1 MASPLSLFESMSVVS
16 ATMVEAARAN
26 DWDRLVTLEREMAA
40 LRNEI
45 LHAAAA
51 AQAPLDA
58 AEAARKA
65 ELIAAMLED
74 DVEIRKHVE
83 PWLGS
88 VRKLLS
94 GTARDR
100 AVRAAYGAFG
110 P

>member
-1 MASPLSLFESMSVVS
+1 MSSLALYESMSTLS
-16 ATMVEAARAN
+16 AAMVEAARAN
-26 DWDRLVTLEREMAA
+26 DWDRLVKLEREMAA
-40 LRNEI
+40 SRDGILR
-45 LHAAAA
+45 AAGAS
-51 AQAPLDA
+51 QEPLGA

-65 ELIAAMLED
+65 ELIAAMLEN
-74 DVEIRKHVE
+74 DVEIRQHVE
-83 PWLGS
+83 PWLTS

>member
-1 MASPLSLFESMSVVS
+1 MSSLALYESMSTVS
-16 ATMVEAARAN
+16 AAMVEAARAN
-26 DWDRLVTLEREMAA
+26 DWDRLVTLESEMAA
-40 LRNEI
+40 LRDEI
-45 LHAAAA
+45 MRAASAS
-51 AQAPLDA
+51 QEPLAA

-65 ELIAAMLED
+65 ELIAAMLEN

-83 PWLGS
+83 PWLAS

-94 GTARDR
+94 GNTRDR

>member
-1 MASPLSLFESMSVVS
+1 MSPLALYESMSTVS
-16 ATMVEAARAN
+16 AAMVEAARAN

-40 LRNEI
+40 LRDEIMRTTGAANEA
-45 LHAAAA
+45 LGT
-51 AQAPLDA
+51 D
-58 AEAARKA
+58 EAARKA
-65 ELIAAMLED
+65 KLIAAMLEN

-83 PWLGS
+83 PWLAS

-94 GTARDR
+94 GAARDR

>member
-1 MASPLSLFESMSVVS
+1 MSPLALYESMSTVS

-40 LRNEI
+40 LRDEI
-45 LHAAAA
+45 TRTAGEARE
-51 AQAPLDA
+51 PLGT
-58 AEAARKA
+58 AEAARTA
-65 ELIAAMLED
+65 ELIAAMVEN

-83 PWLGS
+83 PWLAS

>member
-1 MASPLSLFESMSVVS
+1 MSSLALYESMSTVS
-16 ATMVEAARAN
+16 AAMVEAARAN

-40 LRNEI
+40 LRDEI
-45 LHAAAA
+45 MRTTSASHEALGN
-51 AQAPLDA
+51 

-83 PWLGS
+83 PWLAS

-94 GTARDR
+94 GNVRDR

>member
-1 MASPLSLFESMSVVS
+1 MSSLALYEAMSTVS
-16 ATMVEAARAN
+16 AAMVEAARAN

-40 LRNEI
+40 LRDEI
-45 LHAAAA
+45 VHTADAAQEPLGADAAAH
-51 AQAPLDA
+51 
-58 AEAARKA
+58 KA
-65 ELIAAMLED
+65 ELIATMLGND
-74 DVEIRKHVE
+74 AEIRSHVE
-83 PWLGS
+83 PWLAS

>member
-16 ATMVEAARAN
+16 ATMVEAAQAN

-40 LRNEI
+40 LRDEI
-45 LHAAAA
+45 MRTAGASREDLGN
-51 AQAPLDA
+51 

-65 ELIAAMLED
+65 ELIATMLEND
-74 DVEIRKHVE
+74 AEIRRHVE
-83 PWLGS
+83 PWLAS

-94 GTARDR
+94 GNARDR

>member
-1 MASPLSLFESMSVVS
+1 MSSLALYESMSTVS
-16 ATMVEAARAN
+16 AAMLDAARAN

-40 LRNEI
+40 LRDEI
-45 LHAAAA
+45 MRTTGASPE
-51 AQAPLDA
+51 PLDTTA
-58 AEAARKA
+58 AARKA

-83 PWLGS
+83 PWLAS

-94 GTARDR
+94 GAARDR
-100 AVRAAYGAFG
+100 AVRTAYGALA